1 MIVGLA
7 PRTTGSALDELVFKL
22 DDIVTIDDEVATEL
36 LAASVEE
43 LAGAVVALLLKQPCS

>member
-1 MIVGLA
+1 VIVGLA

>member
-1 MIVGLA
+1 VIVGLA
-7 PRTTGSALDELVFKL
+7 PRTTGCALDELVFKL